1 VIRSPGGLHSIV
13 ADRASGDAVMV
24 ELEQASAKLEGLS
37 VKLSDEATQVI
48 WEKFIALASL
58 SGATSLLRSRM
69 GAILGNSE
77 THAFQR
83 QLVDEAIAVG
93 IARGVALRTGLADDI
108 MSKLAGMPASFRSSM
123 AEDLERGNRLELRWL
138 SGRVHELGLTHGVP
152 TPAHTAVYRGLVLH
166 EGGSKSV

>member
-1 VIRSPGGLHSIV
+1 M
-13 ADRASGDAVMV
+13 A

-37 VKLSDEATQVI
+37 VKLSDEATQLI

-83 QLVDEAIAVG
+83 QLVDEVIAVG
-93 IARGVALRTGLADDI
+93 IAHGVALRTGLADEI